1 VTPQVLV
8 DGLMSGAL
16 IGLGAIGVT
25 LTYSILRFANF
36 AHGEFIS
43 FGAYATLL
51 VASGI
56 SALVVG
62 SDQGIGELSISP
74 AVIAASFVA
83 MALTAGLALS
93 LDRILFSRLRG
104 KGAAISLVMASFGAS
119 MALRAALEF
128 AFTSRPAYF
137 SRDLQIARPIG
148 FGVKAT
154 PDQIAMLAVAAALL
168 AAVHLLL
175 TRTQIGRAMRAV
187 SENPQLARVAGVDV
201 DATIRFTWAIGGALA
216 SASGVMLGLLV
227 QIRPFMG
234 FDLLLPLFAA
244 AILGGIGSAP
254 GAFAGALIVGLG
266 EAVTVQLVGSE
277 WRAGVAF
284 LVLIVVLI
292 VRPTGLAGRPA

>member
-1 VTPQVLV
+1 MTPQVLV
-8 DGLMSGAL
+8 DGLISGAL

-51 VASGI
+51 VASAI

-62 SDQGIGELSISP
+62 SDRGIGELSISP
-74 AVIAASFVA
+74 AVIAASLIA
-83 MALTAGLALS
+83 MALTAGLALA
-93 LDRILFSRLRG
+93 LDKILFSRLRG
-104 KGAAISLVMASFGAS
+104 KGAAISIVMASFGAS
-119 MALRAALEF
+119 MAIRAALEF

-148 FGVKAT
+148 FGLKAT
-154 PDQIAMLAVAAALL
+154 PDQMALLAVAAVLL
-168 AAVHLLL
+168 IGVHFML

-187 SENPQLARVAGVDV
+187 SENPALARVAGVDV

-266 EAVTVQLVGSE
+266 EAVTVQLAGAE
-277 WRAGVAF
+277 WRAGFAF
-284 LVLIVVLI
+284 LVLIAVLI
-292 VRPTGLAGRPA
+292 VRPTGLAGRPT